1 MNSLYLNLQ
10 QFFDYF
16 KSNDEQLKEVEV
28 TESIERICAKQL
40 LDEIIVIVNERH
52 NKQKYAKEL
61 LKELTEFIEN
71 KKQTKSYKHIYN
83 NSACAKHLFTNYDYY
98 V

>member
-1 MNSLYLNLQ
+1 MNSLSLNLQ

-71 KKQTKSYKHIYN
+71 KKQTKSY
-83 NSACAKHLFTNYDYY
+83 
-98 V
+98 